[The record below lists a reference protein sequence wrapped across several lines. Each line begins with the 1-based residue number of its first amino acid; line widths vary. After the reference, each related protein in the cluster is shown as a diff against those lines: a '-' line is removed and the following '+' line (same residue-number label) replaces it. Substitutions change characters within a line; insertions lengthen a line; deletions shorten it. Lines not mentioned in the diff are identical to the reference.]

1 MQHMEGD
8 NIVLGDTIL
17 LKSGTRKIDLPFV
30 ARVIHLWENPED
42 GEMMLSLVWF
52 YRPEHTEQGRRPC
65 DLDDEI
71 FSSRHKDINSVAC
84 IEDKCYVLT
93 FNEYCRYRK
102 TIRRLEEG
110 LSPPS
115 LIVPAPEAKYPR
127 HHRLPPGHVAPD
139 MVFFCRKIY
148 DFRQRRLQKNVF

>member
-1 MQHMEGD
+1 MQHDEGD
-8 NIVLGDTIL
+8 NITLGDTIL

-65 DLDDEI
+65 DRDDEI
-71 FSSRHKDINSVAC
+71 FSSRHKDFNSVAC

-115 LIVPAPEAKYPR
+115 LVVPGPEGKYPR

-139 MVFFCRKIY
+139 MVFFCRRIY
-148 DFRQRRLQKNVF
+148 DFRQRRLQKNIC